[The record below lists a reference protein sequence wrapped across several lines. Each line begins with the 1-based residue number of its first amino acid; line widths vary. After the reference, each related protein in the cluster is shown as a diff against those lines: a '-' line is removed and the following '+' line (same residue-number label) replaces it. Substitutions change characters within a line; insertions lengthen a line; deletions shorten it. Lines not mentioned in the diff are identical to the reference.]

1 MPLLEDP
8 EDFIAV
14 SVVGSEYAQKWSLE
28 GSPFVY
34 KLHASRYKKWIG
46 TFKITLMIWRES
58 ATFRSWV
65 VFEAQGL
72 TEKDQQVGDVHGCAD
87 PLPFNFCCRK
97 SADYAV

>member
-34 KLHASRYKKWIG
+34 KLHASRYKKLTG
-46 TFKITLMIWRES
+46 TFKIALMI
-58 ATFRSWV
+58 
-65 VFEAQGL
+65 
-72 TEKDQQVGDVHGCAD
+72 
-87 PLPFNFCCRK
+87 
-97 SADYAV
+97 

>member
-34 KLHASRYKKWIG
+34 KLHASRYKKINRHLQNCFDDLKGICHFQIVGGFRG
-46 TFKITLMIWRES
+46 TRL
-58 ATFRSWV
+58 
-65 VFEAQGL
+65 
-72 TEKDQQVGDVHGCAD
+72 D
-87 PLPFNFCCRK
+87 
-97 SADYAV
+97 